1 MIKFFNDEK
10 YLNISKYALLVIV
23 ASITFFKMFDQLGNF
38 FAILKI
44 ILDYT
49 LIILSPFI
57 YGVFIAYLLVPLVN
71 FFDRKLYGKI
81 FDKNRYIRR
90 IFSTITVYSIVAILV
105 AGLFINLVPQL
116 QKLLTEQKILSDGGF
131 SKLGD
136 LIVETKI
143 FTEGQVKN
151 LTEGF
156 SSFFSSIFSSDKDAI
171 VSLTKA
177 ISNAATGFFRLL
189 MGLVISFYLI
199 VGKEKFLKNTI
210 KGLFIFLDKHTA
222 KKIIYTCLDFHKAFT
237 DFYVGKTLDSSIIG
251 IICYIVLASF
261 NVEAS
266 FVIALIVAIT
276 NMIPY
281 FGPFIGAIPAIIITL
296 ATSTPTQAM
305 WVGFF
310 IFVLQQFDG
319 IVLGP
324 KILGESTGLNPLWVI
339 FAILT
344 GGTLFG
350 VLGMFLGVP
359 IFVII
364 KVFVNKFISNHL
376 LNKYVPNNDELE
388 NKESE

>member
-222 KKIIYTCLDFHKAFT
+222 KK
-237 DFYVGKTLDSSIIG
+237 
-251 IICYIVLASF
+251 
-261 NVEAS
+261 
-266 FVIALIVAIT
+266 
-276 NMIPY
+276 
-281 FGPFIGAIPAIIITL
+281 
-296 ATSTPTQAM
+296 
-305 WVGFF
+305 
-310 IFVLQQFDG
+310 
-319 IVLGP
+319 
-324 KILGESTGLNPLWVI
+324 
-339 FAILT
+339 
-344 GGTLFG
+344 
-350 VLGMFLGVP
+350 
-359 IFVII
+359 
-364 KVFVNKFISNHL
+364 
-376 LNKYVPNNDELE
+376 
-388 NKESE
+388 